1 VNFSGW
7 ECGLEREREREEKN
21 FLEGEEKKLLAV
33 RLGMRFIKGLKET
46 TGRAIEAERARGFF
60 EDTADLQRRCSLR
73 PDEITRLAYAGA
85 LTSLGISRRTAL
97 WQVAEVSRPMGTLYE
112 NLPLSSSSQ
121 NSPLPEM
128 SAVQETAADYRAT
141 DLTAGPHL
149 LEHLRPALAARSIL
163 SALELRSVPEGARV
177 KAAGAV
183 IVRQRP
189 GTAKGFVFLS
199 LEDESGI
206 VQAIVRPD
214 LFQEHRAVIVGS
226 GGLVVEGKLQKEG
239 GNVSVRA
246 ERFWPLPS
254 LPDLPSHDFH

>member
-1 VNFSGW
+1 
-7 ECGLEREREREEKN
+7 
-21 FLEGEEKKLLAV
+21 
-33 RLGMRFIKGLKET
+33 MRFIKGLKQT
-46 TGRAIEAERARGFF
+46 TGEFIEAERARGGAFR
-60 EDTADLQRRCSLR
+60 DVADFSRRCRLR
-73 PDEITRLAYAGA
+73 PDEITLLAYSGA
-85 LTSLGISRRTAL
+85 LSSLGVSRREAL
-97 WQVAEVSRPMGTLYE
+97 WQVAEVSRPLGTLYE

-121 NSPLPEM
+121 ESPLPEM
-128 SAVQETAADYRAT
+128 SAVEETAADYRAT

-163 SALELRSVPEGARV
+163 SAEELKNVPEGARV

-214 LFQEHRAVIVGS
+214 LFREHRSVIVGS

-254 LPDLPSHDFH
+254 LPDLPSHDFR

>member
-1 VNFSGW
+1 
-7 ECGLEREREREEKN
+7 
-21 FLEGEEKKLLAV
+21 
-33 RLGMRFIKGLKET
+33 MRFIKGLKEG
-46 TGRAIEAERARGFF
+46 TGRAIEEERKSKKGFF
-60 EDTADLQRRCSLR
+60 EGVADLQRRCALR
-73 PDEITRLAYAGA
+73 SDEITRIAYAGA
-85 LTSLGISRRTAL
+85 LASLGVSRRTAL
-97 WQVAEVSRPMGTLYE
+97 WQVAEVSRPLGTLYE

-121 NSPLPEM
+121 KSPLPEM
-128 SAVQETAADYRAT
+128 SAVEETIADYRAT

-149 LEHLRPALAARSIL
+149 LEHLRPALTARSIL
-163 SALELRSVPEGARV
+163 SAMELRSVPEGERV

-214 LFQEHRAVIVGS
+214 LFKEHRALIVGS

-246 ERFWPLPS
+246 ERFWPLPA

>member
-1 VNFSGW
+1 
-7 ECGLEREREREEKN
+7 
-21 FLEGEEKKLLAV
+21 
-33 RLGMRFIKGLKET
+33 MRFIKGLKQA
-46 TGRAIEAERARGFF
+46 TGEAIERERAGRCF
-60 EDTADLQRRCSLR
+60 EDVADFSRRCQLR
-73 PDEITRLAYAGA
+73 PEEMTLLAYAGA
-85 LTSLGISRRTAL
+85 LSSLGLSRREAL
-97 WQVAEVSRPMGTLYE
+97 WQVAEVSRPLGPLYDT
-112 NLPLSSSSQ
+112 LPLSFSSR

-128 SAVQETAADYRAT
+128 SAVEETTADYRAT

-163 SALELRSVPEGARV
+163 SAMELRSVPEGEIV

-214 LFQEHRAVIVGS
+214 LFKEHRAVIVGS
-226 GGLVVEGKLQKEG
+226 EGLIVEGKLQKEG

-246 ERFWPLPS
+246 ERFWPLPA
-254 LPDLPSHDFH
+254 LPDLPSHDFR